1 MADEN
6 EIESDSSDNV
16 KTGAFMKIRQEFDS
30 PLRAVLGAKKKG
42 KAVCFRSSILDG
54 WPENVHYTHT
64 LDMSALSASEKRS
77 LRLESIPGV
86 SIRRYA

>member
-1 MADEN
+1 MADEI
-6 EIESDSSDNV
+6 EIESDTSDNA
-16 KTGAFMKIRQEFDS
+16 KSGFLKIRQEFDS
-30 PLRAVLGAKKKG
+30 PLRAVLGSKKKG

-54 WPENVHYTHT
+54 WPKNVQYTHT

-86 SIRRYA
+86 SIRWYL